1 MDHQNKK
8 RNRDALD
15 AELDNAQSTS
25 PSFPRFL
32 IIESTVPDEPL
43 SKLSPFVIEK
53 VLVGLAGSP
62 KSVKKLKSGGLLIE
76 VEKATHSKNLMKI
89 KHFFNIPTKCVPH
102 TSLNTSKGII
112 RCPDLSDISV
122 KEIASELADQNVTAA
137 RRITFFRDSVSRP
150 TNTIILTFNTA
161 ILPKYLKVG
170 YLKVAVDVYIP
181 NPLQC
186 YCCYKFGHH
195 ERNCKL
201 NQGEHVCR
209 RCGNSNLVHSSEDDC
224 EFGIR
229 CINCKG
235 EHVATS
241 RSCPVWKK
249 EKEVVTVKYRE
260 GLSFPEARKIVEAR
274 YNLGVSY
281 ASKATAKVIQHKD
294 AQTQAVDATVQTTQE
309 KPTGSKTTVQQKSIT
324 SSQNNQSTSK
334 DSASSPRNT
343 RKSNVTPVQAK
354 APSSPSQR
362 RHKSP
367 SKVLSDRLP
376 KGSDDE
382 IKQFNRFSS
391 LDEDME
397 AEDSQAESNTNKQGR
412 TIKLNKR

>member
-15 AELDNAQSTS
+15 ADQDNAQSTS
-25 PSFPRFL
+25 TAFPRSL
-32 IIESTVPDEPL
+32 IIESTVPDQPL

-62 KSVKKLKSGGLLIE
+62 KSVKKLRSGSLLVE
-76 VEKATHSKNLMKI
+76 VEKATHSKTLMKI
-89 KHFFNIPTKCVPH
+89 KHFFNIPAKCVPH

-112 RCPDLSDISV
+112 RCPDLSDISEE
-122 KEIASELADQNVTAA
+122 EIAMELADQNVTAA
-137 RRITFFRDSVSRP
+137 RRITFFRDSVRRP
-150 TNTIILTFNTA
+150 TNTIVLTFNTA
-161 ILPKYLKVG
+161 TLPKYLKVG
-170 YLKVAVDVYIP
+170 YLKVAVDVYVP

-186 YCCYKFGHH
+186 YCCYRFGHH
-195 ERNCKL
+195 ERNSKL

-209 RCGNSNLVHSSEDDC
+209 RCGNSNLVHSSDDDC

-229 CINCKG
+229 CVNCKG

-249 EKEVVTVKYRE
+249 EKEVVTVKYKE

-274 YNLGVSY
+274 YNVGISY
-281 ASKATAKVIQHKD
+281 ASKASPKAIHRKD
-294 AQTQAVDATVQTTQE
+294 AQTQTVDAAVQTTQD
-309 KPTGSKTTVQQKSIT
+309 KPANIKTTVQQESIT
-324 SSQNNQSTSK
+324 ANPNKQCTQNDSSSSQNNVK
-334 DSASSPRNT
+334 KSS
-343 RKSNVTPVQAK
+343 STPVQAE

-412 TIKLNKR
+412 IIKLNKR